1 MNLSE
6 RRPLAKSPL
15 ALPVLGLG
23 CSQLGGLYRDMP
35 LQQAVDTLAS
45 AWQQGIRYFDTAP
58 FYGYGRSE
66 HRLGAFLDDQPRD
79 EVVLSSKVG
88 RLLAP
93 NGSERGNDDGWAR
106 PLPFKPVYDYSY
118 DAILRS
124 HEDSLQ
130 RLGLARIDILYVHDI
145 GHRTHGERHDRHW
158 QALTAAAVSARWR
171 SCAAEA
177 RSRPSAWAS
186 TNGRSWSTASTSAR
200 WTAPC
205 WPVAT
210 PCWSRRA

>member
-15 ALPVLGLG
+15 SLPVLGLG

-35 LQQAVDTLAS
+35 LQQAVDTLAG

-66 HRLGAFLDDQPRD
+66 HRLGAFLDEQPRD
-79 EVVLSSKVG
+79 DFVLSSKVG

-93 NGSERGNDDGWAR
+93 NGSERANGDGWER
-106 PLPFKPVYDYSY
+106 PLPFKPVYDYRY

-145 GHRTHGERHDRHW
+145 GRRTHGERHDLHW
-158 QALTAAAVSARWR
+158 QALTRGGGFRALEELR
-171 SCAAEA
+171 SSGQIQAIGLGVNE
-177 RSRPSAWAS
+177 
-186 TNGRSWSTASTSAR
+186 
-200 WTAPC
+200 
-205 WPVAT
+205 
-210 PCWSRRA
+210 